1 MAILAIHQTPSLT
14 RERYEEVVRRLTGGK
29 SRLDSIADLPFE
41 GIVAHATAQTENGFV
56 VVDVFESEEG
66 LARFGQTVA
75 PIGREGGIEEPPK
88 HWPAHTFIAL
98 RCPPRTSIW
107 SVASTRS
114 STRPS
119 SCPA

>member
-14 RERYEEVVRRLTGGK
+14 RERYEEGARRLTGGK
-29 SRLDSIADLPFE
+29 SRLGSITDLPFE

-66 LARFGQTVA
+66 LARFEQTVA
-75 PIGREGGIEEPPK
+75 PIGRELGIEEPPK

-98 RCPPRTSIW
+98 R
-107 SVASTRS
+107 
-114 STRPS
+114 
-119 SCPA
+119 